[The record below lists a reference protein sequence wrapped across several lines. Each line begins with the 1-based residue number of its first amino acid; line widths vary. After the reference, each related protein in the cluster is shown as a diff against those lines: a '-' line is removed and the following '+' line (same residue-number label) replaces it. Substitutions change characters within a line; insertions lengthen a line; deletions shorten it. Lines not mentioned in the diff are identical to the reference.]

1 MWWNLNA
8 VSRAGLRH
16 ETVND
21 MKVPIVII
29 CEDDYAR
36 AIERIAELKFVSS
49 SQTDKE
55 LVALAEAMLR
65 WEVRQE
71 NLDDLDR

>member
-1 MWWNLNA
+1 MWWNSNA
-8 VSRAGLRH
+8 LSRPALRH
-16 ETVND
+16 DTAND
-21 MKVPIVII
+21 MKLPIVII

-49 SQTDKE
+49 SQSDKE

-65 WEVRQE
+65 WEVRQD
-71 NLDDLDR
+71 NMDDLDR